1 VWWTDVEL
9 ADVKV
14 AYDDQVAA
22 LSDSLTMSLII
33 GVDATNTLLQQLTE
47 QLHHA
52 VQQLPLLVPDTVYL
66 PAPPVYCPQPAIT
79 AEVMFC
85 IFTEK
90 SIAK

>member
-1 VWWTDVEL
+1 MTL
-9 ADVKV
+9 ADGKV
-14 AYDDQVAA
+14 AYDDKAAA

-33 GVDATNTLLQQLTE
+33 GVDATSTLLQQLME
-47 QLHHA
+47 QLRDA
-52 VQQLPLLVPDTVYL
+52 VQQLPCLVPDTVYL

-85 IFTEK
+85 IHTEK